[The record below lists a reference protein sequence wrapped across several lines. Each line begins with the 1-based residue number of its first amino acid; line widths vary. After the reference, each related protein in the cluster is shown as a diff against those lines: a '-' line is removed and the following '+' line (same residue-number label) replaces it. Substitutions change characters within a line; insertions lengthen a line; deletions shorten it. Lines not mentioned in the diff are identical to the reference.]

1 VELVSEL
8 GRLMECG
15 GDETQEDI
23 DRQQRLHLHL
33 LRRNDYPQFLQLS
46 LQQARQ
52 GTEVDVL
59 VCA

>member
-1 VELVSEL
+1 
-8 GRLMECG
+8 MECG